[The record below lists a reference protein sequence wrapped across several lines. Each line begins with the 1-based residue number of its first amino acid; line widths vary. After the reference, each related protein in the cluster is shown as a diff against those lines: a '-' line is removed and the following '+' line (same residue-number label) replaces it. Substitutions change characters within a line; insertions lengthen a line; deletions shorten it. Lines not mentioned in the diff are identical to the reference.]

1 MNLTFNLYDKLKDK
15 SKKLYRESNYID
27 EVINILISM
36 FEYENIP
43 QATNNVVIET
53 YLHSGACCI
62 DKNGKAWAC
71 TPKGKLKDNFEFD
84 EVIGIDNIGNTFNG
98 KNGVDCVVGYNNIT
112 KTPNTFISKFAFD
125 MSQID
130 LSMECNLRYARMNK
144 GFRVSTEK
152 EKLVLEQALEKA
164 NNGES
169 AIFISNNISNL
180 LENTSAESSTFNL
193 TDVDK
198 IDRLQYLSNFR
209 EDTLKNFW
217 RKYGIN
223 MNGFTKLAQ
232 QSIDEVNDGD
242 IFSMLLPNV
251 MLKCRQEFCEK
262 VNNLFGFNMS
272 VKFSKLWETEQKEAN
287 TLQNEMEEPTTEPT
301 EEKGAN
307 NENNED

>member
-1 MNLTFNLYDKLKDK
+1 MELTFNLYDKLKDK

-36 FEYENIP
+36 FDYENMP
-43 QATNNVVIET
+43 QATNNIVIET

-98 KNGVDCVVGYNNIT
+98 KNGVDCVVGYNNFT
-112 KTPNTFISKFAFD
+112 KMPSTFISKFAYD

-144 GFRVSTEK
+144 GFKVSTEK
-152 EKLVLEQALEKA
+152 EKVVYENALKKA
-164 NNGES
+164 NEGES
-169 AIFISNNISNL
+169 AIFVSKNISDL
-180 LENTSAESSTFNL
+180 LEENNNTTFDL
-193 TDVDK
+193 TDVEK

-242 IFSMLLPNV
+242 IFSMLIPNI
-251 MLKCRQEFCEK
+251 MLKCRQDFCEK

-272 VKFSKLWETEQKEAN
+272 VKFNKLWETEEKEAT
-287 TLQNEMEEPTTEPT
+287 TLQSEIETNKE
-301 EEKGAN
+301 GGN